1 MRRSL
6 GLIVV
11 LGVALASGI
20 ARADAP
26 ATQPSGVTGTWTW
39 TQQGPGGEMEISLK
53 LKQDGDKL
61 TGTISGFQGQE
72 TEIKDGKVE
81 DGKISFKVTREF
93 GGNQIVTNYTGTISG
108 DTFKGKS
115 ETVFA
120 RDIDAKRAK

>member
-81 DGKISFKVTREF
+81 DGKSR
-93 GGNQIVTNYTGTISG
+93 S
-108 DTFKGKS
+108 
-115 ETVFA
+115 
-120 RDIDAKRAK
+120 R